1 MDIYICIYVYIYMYI
16 CIYIC
21 IYIYT
26 LYVIEYKSRGLTA
39 NIFSSIHFEN
49 RQERGGLTYKTGS
62 YNVDHHPDDSP

>member
-1 MDIYICIYVYIYMYI
+1 MNNTCIYDICYIHICIYIYMYI
-16 CIYIC
+16 CIYIYVYMYIYMY

-49 RQERGGLTYKTGS
+49 RQERGGLT
-62 YNVDHHPDDSP
+62 

>member
-1 MDIYICIYVYIYMYI
+1 M
-16 CIYIC
+16 
-21 IYIYT
+21 

-62 YNVDHHPDDSP
+62 YNVDHHPDDSL